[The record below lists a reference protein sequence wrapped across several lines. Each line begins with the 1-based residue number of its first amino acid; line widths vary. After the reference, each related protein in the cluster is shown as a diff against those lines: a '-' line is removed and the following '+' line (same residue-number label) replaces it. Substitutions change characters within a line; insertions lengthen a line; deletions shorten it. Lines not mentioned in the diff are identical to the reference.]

1 MIAPFNG
8 PESWSGIQVRFGPTP
23 ARPNNLS
30 MDTLRRDFT
39 DYCLVAR
46 NLAPKTIRDYDHD
59 LLDFQR
65 FAGDITIRDLQRE
78 LIHGYV
84 RSLFE
89 RKLAVATIRRRV
101 ATIRVFCSW
110 LEYEQYVP
118 ITPFHRLRFNLPLPR
133 VLPRALTASEMRR
146 LLECARR
153 AIWLDGRTTRYDA
166 GLTHF
171 AIVAMFTTGMRVNEL
186 LSVRMDEV
194 DPRTGIFHVHGKGR
208 RERRVYMTGP
218 EALLVL
224 QSFVERRRALH
235 VRSEHLLLTSLGRPL
250 TASALRLRLKLVVKQ
265 ARITRRVTPHMLR
278 HTAATH
284 LIEAGVDIR
293 FVQRLLGHSSIAM
306 TEIYTHVSDRALHD
320 VLTRANTLRRIGQT
334 PLVEQ
339 LQVPL
344 DGHSIAA

>member
-118 ITPFHRLRFNLPLPR
+118 ITLPPPPLQPAVAAR
-133 VLPRALTASEMRR
+133 SSPRA
-146 LLECARR
+146 
-153 AIWLDGRTTRYDA
+153 
-166 GLTHF
+166 H
-171 AIVAMFTTGMRVNEL
+171 
-186 LSVRMDEV
+186 
-194 DPRTGIFHVHGKGR
+194 
-208 RERRVYMTGP
+208 
-218 EALLVL
+218 
-224 QSFVERRRALH
+224 
-235 VRSEHLLLTSLGRPL
+235 
-250 TASALRLRLKLVVKQ
+250 
-265 ARITRRVTPHMLR
+265 
-278 HTAATH
+278 
-284 LIEAGVDIR
+284 
-293 FVQRLLGHSSIAM
+293 
-306 TEIYTHVSDRALHD
+306 
-320 VLTRANTLRRIGQT
+320 RIGN
-334 PLVEQ
+334 
-339 LQVPL
+339 
-344 DGHSIAA
+344 AAPARMRPSRHLAGRSNDAL